1 MQTIFEAS
9 MLIAFSAGWYLSV
22 AKMLTTGVAAGKSP
36 SFVALV
42 CLGYLSGICAK
53 WLEGATAGAIEPVIW
68 LYGWNLLVC
77 LFDLALVIHLNRRAR
92 AMRHADDAQ
101 FG

>member
-9 MLIAFSAGWYLSV
+9 MLIAFSVGWYLSV
-22 AKMLTTGVAAGKSP
+22 AKMLTTGIAAGKSP

-53 WLEGATAGAIEPVIW
+53 WLEGATTGALDPVIW
-68 LYGWNLLVC
+68 LYAWNLLVC
-77 LFDLALVIHLNRRAR
+77 LFDLCLVIHLTRRAR
-92 AMRHADDAQ
+92 TAQ
-101 FG
+101 IPTGAQPG